1 MKLLCKQC
9 SITFLRLIQKI
20 FVEVL
25 LSRVFLKGITG
36 EALPNYMVLPNL
48 LYLRVQWKQNN
59 VISLLKTA
67 MKNEVMDVILI
78 SSLLT
83 LSRFHALL

>member
-1 MKLLCKQC
+1 M
-9 SITFLRLIQKI
+9 SVPLRLIQKI

-83 LSRFHALL
+83 LSRFHVLC

>member
-1 MKLLCKQC
+1 MKLLCEQC

-59 VISLLKTA
+59 VISLLKIR
-67 MKNEVMDVILI
+67 NEE
-78 SSLLT
+78 
-83 LSRFHALL
+83 

>member
-1 MKLLCKQC
+1 M
-9 SITFLRLIQKI
+9 SVPLRLIQKI

-59 VISLLKTA
+59 VISLLKIR
-67 MKNEVMDVILI
+67 NEE
-78 SSLLT
+78 
-83 LSRFHALL
+83 

>member
-1 MKLLCKQC
+1 M
-9 SITFLRLIQKI
+9 SVPLRLIQKI
-20 FVEVL
+20 FVEAL
-25 LSRVFLKGITG
+25 LSLVFLKGITG

-83 LSRFHALL
+83 LSRFHALF

>member
-1 MKLLCKQC
+1 M
-9 SITFLRLIQKI
+9 SVPLRLIQKI

-67 MKNEVMDVILI
+67 MKNEVMDIILI

>member
-1 MKLLCKQC
+1 M
-9 SITFLRLIQKI
+9 SVPLRLNQKI
-20 FVEVL
+20 FVEAL
-25 LSRVFLKGITG
+25 LGLVFLKGITG

-83 LSRFHALL
+83 LSRFHALF

>member
-1 MKLLCKQC
+1 M
-9 SITFLRLIQKI
+9 SVPLRLIQKT

>member
-1 MKLLCKQC
+1 M
-9 SITFLRLIQKI
+9 SVPLRLIQKI
-20 FVEVL
+20 FVEGL

>member
-1 MKLLCKQC
+1 M
-9 SITFLRLIQKI
+9 SVPLRLIQKI

>member
-1 MKLLCKQC
+1 M
-9 SITFLRLIQKI
+9 SVPLRLIQKI

-25 LSRVFLKGITG
+25 LSRVFLKEITG

>member
-1 MKLLCKQC
+1 M
-9 SITFLRLIQKI
+9 SVPLRLIQKI

-48 LYLRVQWKQNN
+48 LYLRVQWKQSN
-59 VISLLKTA
+59 VISLLKIS
-67 MKNEVMDVILI
+67 NEE
-78 SSLLT
+78 
-83 LSRFHALL
+83 